1 MQATRALTGIDPER
15 LSPAG
20 LETLRTFAVLLA
32 TGYTTREIA
41 AAYGLRKGDV
51 EARLDALRAELTG
64 ERDE

>member
-1 MQATRALTGIDPER
+1 
-15 LSPAG
+15 
-20 LETLRTFAVLLA
+20 LRTFAVLLA